1 MESQK
6 GRVLESAL
14 LPLSMVVIQILVM
27 GMLILSKIVMN
38 NGMQPYVLL
47 GYRNIIGAIFV
58 APFAFFFEREMG
70 KKLNMSS
77 LVWIFINAT
86 LAISM
91 ALGLYYY
98 GLRDTNAA
106 YSVNFLNLIPIVT
119 FIIAVI
125 LRLERMRLRSTAGK
139 VKVLGTL
146 LCVGGTMIVS
156 LYKGKALHL
165 WPTHLLKLHH
175 GAKGAEDHHHWLR
188 GTLFLVCS
196 CLSYAFWFI
205 TQVKLFKI
213 FPSKYWATMLT
224 CVAGSLET
232 VVIGI
237 IIDREKSA
245 WMLKWDLQ
253 LLTIVYSGVFNT
265 GLTFCLILWAV
276 ARRGPTYPSMFNSLS
291 VIFTMI
297 ADSVL
302 LGTNITVGSLLGTFV
317 IIGGLYAF
325 LWGKGNEAK
334 VDGTK
339 VAGSDET
346 QTALDVN
353 DDK

>member
-1 MESQK
+1 GDGKE
-6 GRVLESAL
+6 VEH
-14 LPLSMVVIQILVM
+14 VILVA
-27 GMLILSKIVMN
+27 SPK
-38 NGMQPYVLL
+38 
-47 GYRNIIGAIFV
+47 GAGFSHYLV
-58 APFAFFFEREMG
+58 VNERRRDAIHFL
-70 KKLNMSS
+70 KQ
-77 LVWIFINAT
+77 
-86 LAISM
+86 ISM

-188 GTLFLVCS
+188 GTLFLV
-196 CLSYAFWFI
+196 
-205 TQVKLFKI
+205 KLFKI

-253 LLTIVYSGVFNT
+253 LLTIVATRSNISINVQF
-265 GLTFCLILWAV
+265 LISDLYDDC
-276 ARRGPTYPSMFNSLS
+276 RFS
-291 VIFTMI
+291 
-297 ADSVL
+297 
-302 LGTNITVGSLLGTFV
+302 
-317 IIGGLYAF
+317 IIGNKYHCR
-325 LWGKGNEAK
+325 K
-334 VDGTK
+334 
-339 VAGSDET
+339 
-346 QTALDVN
+346 
-353 DDK
+353 